1 MKNIRNLF
9 KKPKVSLHV
18 NENIYLEAF
27 ENSGIYAKL
36 DSSLNTIHANRQ
48 FCQIMHT
55 TKKESLH
62 VNFSTFLQND
72 KYENYYK
79 TIVNFVKELKIEAT
93 TEYVHSKRVPK
104 QVRILGVDFIQG
116 YHARQTK

>member
-1 MKNIRNLF
+1 MKNWTKNIRSLF
-9 KKPKVSLHV
+9 KKPKV
-18 NENIYLEAF
+18 
-27 ENSGIYAKL
+27 
-36 DSSLNTIHANRQ
+36 
-48 FCQIMHT
+48 
-55 TKKESLH
+55 SLH